1 MIVAGTYQT
10 LTSRDLNTPVTKNRV
25 IEPCPGP
32 IRPSLAATLER
43 WACAHVSTKW
53 LLVDRVRDPF
63 DIDWSRPYDVGSA
76 QISYQT
82 RTGNPRQC
90 STLLS
95 YGPQNVRT
103 LRSQPCERSDQ
114 NQRPTVLTVLT
125 SVSHPATETT
135 PPEVGLFMH
144 KWRTDLLSSEV
155 LGPAETVASCSI
167 SFSADGNCPLH
178 WCNIGRV
185 SYDKFTLIVQIPSGH
200 QT

>member
-1 MIVAGTYQT
+1 M
-10 LTSRDLNTPVTKNRV
+10 
-25 IEPCPGP
+25 
-32 IRPSLAATLER
+32 
-43 WACAHVSTKW
+43 
-53 LLVDRVRDPF
+53 DRVRDPF

-155 LGPAETVASCSI
+155 LGPAETVALKTKRKCQHFFKSPAGQYPDTATFHFPAQWHYLPCMIFLDTSVFQRCPHFLHILI
-167 SFSADGNCPLH
+167 S
-178 WCNIGRV
+178 
-185 SYDKFTLIVQIPSGH
+185 K
-200 QT
+200 